1 MKKKNDDAESSTE
14 EKEKEKKESSRKES
28 SREIPEFTP
37 VYSKENQHE
46 KKNEYA
52 AQAIQKKPARAK
64 PELFFDS
71 ERKIKREIRIL
82 GIDDSPFSMTD
93 RGNDIIVIGTIH
105 RGGGYLEGIVS
116 THITVDGDNATERLV
131 AMINNSKHKA
141 QLQVIMTDGIAM
153 GGFNVI
159 DVDELSRKTRLP
171 VIVIMRHKPNLE
183 NIKKAI
189 LNVENYQNKLE
200 MIKKAGKIMEC
211 VVGDAKIYFQCKG
224 IEPLKAMDIIKTSIT
239 YGNMPEPIR
248 AAHIIASG
256 IIEGE
261 SRGRA

>member
-1 MKKKNDDAESSTE
+1 M
-14 EKEKEKKESSRKES
+14 
-28 SREIPEFTP
+28 
-37 VYSKENQHE
+37 YSKENQHE
-46 KKNEYA
+46 KKNDDA

-159 DVDELSRKTRLP
+159 DVDELSSRTQLP
-171 VIVIMRHKPNLE
+171 VITIMRHKPNIE
-183 NIKKAI
+183 NIERAL
-189 LNVENYQNKLE
+189 LNVHNHKEKLRR
-200 MIKKAGKIMEC
+200 MKKAGKIMEC
-211 VVGDAKIYFQCKG
+211 VIGDAKIYFQCKR
-224 IEPLKAMDIIKTSIT
+224 ITVLKARYIIKNSIT
-239 YGNMPEPIR
+239 YGNLPEPIR
-248 AAHIIASG
+248 AAHLIASG
-256 IIEGE
+256 IVEGE